1 MIKYVLPA
9 AVAAIALMAAPGV
22 SRAQMA
28 QPMQPAQ
35 PNGNMTNTNATIVGQ
50 PQPGPYDQAYGQMQQ
65 PQMVQPQMGQPIDGQ
80 PMPGYYTQ
88 PVTPRTT
95 WIPGHYDWDPSTSNY
110 VYTEGQY
117 VEAPTTTAQWVPGH
131 WVQTPTSW
139 IWIDG
144 GWK

>member
-9 AVAAIALMAAPGV
+9 AVAAIALVTAP
-22 SRAQMA
+22 SLSHAQMA
-28 QPMQPAQ
+28 QPMRPAQ
-35 PNGNMTNTNATIVGQ
+35 PYGNMTNANATITGQ
-50 PQPGPYDQAYGQMQQ
+50 PQPGPNDPAYGQMQQ
-65 PQMVQPQMGQPIDGQ
+65 PQMAQPAYGQ

-110 VYTEGQY
+110 VFTEGQY
-117 VEAPTTTAQWVPGH
+117 VEAPATTAQWVPGH

>member
-1 MIKYVLPA
+1 MIRHVFPA
-9 AVAAIALMAAPGV
+9 AVAAIALAAPGV
-22 SRAQMA
+22 SHAQMT
-28 QPMQPAQ
+28 QPMQSAQ
-35 PNGNMTNTNATIVGQ
+35 PNGNMTNANATIIGQ
-50 PQPGPYDQAYGQMQQ
+50 PQPGPNDQAYGQMQPPPLAQ
-65 PQMVQPQMGQPIDGQ
+65 PIYGQPIYGQ
-80 PMPGYYTQ
+80 PMPGFYTQ

-110 VYTEGQY
+110 VYTDGQY

>member
-1 MIKYVLPA
+1 MIKYVFPA

-35 PNGNMTNTNATIVGQ
+35 PNGNMTNANAVITGQ
-50 PQPGPYDQAYGQMQQ
+50 PQPGPNDQMQQ
-65 PQMVQPQMGQPIDGQ
+65 PRVVQPMYGQ

-95 WIPGHYDWDPSTSNY
+95 WIPGHYDWDPNTSNY
-110 VYTEGQY
+110 VFTEGQY
-117 VEAPTTTAQWVPGH
+117 VEAPTATAQWTPGH

-139 IWIDG
+139 IWIEG
-144 GWK
+144 GWH